1 MTYSSLKAAG
11 EAAWEAQQEE
21 QTDLPLLG
29 WPNCGKHY
37 HKGARL
43 KLDGSIDFL
52 YIFDW
57 FAQNCA

>member
-11 EAAWEAQQEE
+11 EAAREAQQEG
-21 QTDLPLLG
+21 QTCPCLG
-29 WPNCGKHY
+29 GPVCGKHY
-37 HKGARL
+37 HKGERL